1 MLSAFLVSRIE
12 EGPIPDKKSLTVKKK
27 GFSLDKLICFPAVP
41 AAILLLFNGL
51 IHTCISN
58 YLSLYGL
65 ERNLENV
72 GFFFTINAVTMIA
85 VRPLTGRRGD
95 ANGTFYVGGDIGLA
109 LGAYGAGAIFDAAGS
124 MAMYLFMA
132 SMAVLCILFY
142 IVYQFHIRLKKQ
154 SAPAV

>member
-1 MLSAFLVSRIE
+1 M
-12 EGPIPDKKSLTVKKK
+12 
-27 GFSLDKLICFPAVP
+27 
-41 AAILLLFNGL
+41 
-51 IHTCISN
+51 
-58 YLSLYGL
+58 
-65 ERNLENV
+65 
-72 GFFFTINAVTMIA
+72 A
-85 VRPLTGRRGD
+85 VRSVGPERRGD